1 MGDTTPPKIASEAEV
16 AAGASRHAAGIV
28 IITRN
33 RFEDLKAVFARLQ
46 LDAYLKGL
54 PVLVYDDASD
64 SVPDD
69 YWHFLEVSCVK
80 VLRPTDR
87 FGYIYAR
94 NEANRQAPFDL
105 IFSLDDDS
113 CFMDAI
119 GAHNAVRYLES
130 NPGVAVLSFPVIE
143 TRQTSRATALPTGAC
158 ASFIGCGHL
167 MRRNIFLKLG
177 GYRVD
182 FVHQVEELELA
193 MRIYQA
199 GYEIRHFSECPVE
212 HWSSG
217 ASRDWRRMGYYGPR
231 NQVFMH
237 FLHTPAVL
245 LPFELLR
252 LLCGYAKLSFRT
264 GLSGCHFRGWIDG
277 IKTGIKNHR
286 ERKAMGF
293 KKYLEFRNLQ
303 RNRPQ

>member
-1 MGDTTPPKIASEAEV
+1 MGDRTPSKIVTEAE
-16 AAGASRHAAGIV
+16 AASGASGHAAGIV

-33 RFEDLKAVFARLQ
+33 RFEDLKTVFARLQ

-64 SVPDD
+64 SAPED
-69 YWHFLEVSCVK
+69 YWHFLEASCVK
-80 VLRPTDR
+80 VLRATDR
-87 FGYIYAR
+87 YGYIYAR

-113 CFMDAI
+113 CLIDAG
-119 GAHNAVRYLES
+119 GARNAVRYLEN
-130 NPGVAVLSFPVIE
+130 NPSVAVLSFPVIE
-143 TRQTSRATALPTGAC
+143 THQMSHAPAMPAGPC

-167 MRRNIFLKLG
+167 IRREVFLKLG

-199 GYEIRHFSECPVE
+199 GYEIRHFPECPVE
-212 HWSSG
+212 HWSSD

-252 LLCGYAKLSFRT
+252 LLCKYGKLSFRT
-264 GLSGCHFRGWIDG
+264 GLPGCHFRGWIDG
-277 IKTGIKNHR
+277 IGTGIKNRR

-293 KKYLEFRNLQ
+293 RKYLEFRNLQ
-303 RNRPQ
+303 RRSPQ